1 MDKSKNTVSLDEFA
15 EKIFDDRLID
25 GILAHIHRDGY
36 QFIRV
41 HGDERAFLFTKRL
54 TERANEIK
62 RRIEQGLEVKLYT
75 EGGPGEIIECS
86 DFDYFFF
93 PYVADE
99 EDRED
104 ILRSSYSDLRKSLC
118 KPNQR
123 LVIVLVD
130 SKNKLE
136 INRTY
141 HVDIG
146 YFINGFERRNLASQ

>member
-1 MDKSKNTVSLDEFA
+1 MDKSKNMVSLDEFA

-54 TERANEIK
+54 TGRANEIK
-62 RRIEQGLEVKLYT
+62 RQIEQGLEVKLYT
-75 EGGPGEIIECS
+75 EGGPEEIVECR

-93 PYVADE
+93 PYVIE
-99 EDRED
+99 EGDRED
-104 ILRSSYSDLRKSLC
+104 ILHSSYSDLRKSLC

-130 SKNKLE
+130 SKNKLK